1 MGNFNDYINNTSS
14 NVENIKE
21 ERPSD
26 ESLENLINE
35 YQKLSNDELLNEF
48 MRMTIE
54 KKKKGGLTQKELDN
68 MKNTLMPFLNNEQK
82 VALQK
87 LLDMV
92 ENVK

>member
-1 MGNFNDYINNTSS
+1 MGNFNDYINNASS